1 MLAVTSR
8 PPSESGPAT
17 GAAPVWSRLQGECM
31 SCSAKPESKWRKS
44 EGMLPIPRSGT
55 ICFRNSPGALVRFS
69 FHEIGES
76 PRCCPVL
83 RGLRDRC
90 IAAMLATRKAEVSG
104 HAPQAAVAAP
114 SGFQPAAARSSAL
127 TSRKWLPRMD
137 SRHQPPGSEPGALA
151 VALQGNTIRQPELHR
166 SLADTSGVRR
176 YQRFGGI

>member
-1 MLAVTSR
+1 MLPRSDLVYKTSAWLLCQA
-8 PPSESGPAT
+8 G
-17 GAAPVWSRLQGECM
+17 M
-31 SCSAKPESKWRKS
+31 KWRKP
-44 EGMLPIPRSGT
+44 EVMLPILRSRT
-55 ICFRNSPGALVRFS
+55 IRFRGSPGALVRFS
-69 FHEIGES
+69 FRFEIGES

-90 IAAMLATRKAEVSG
+90 FAAKLATRKAEVSG
-104 HAPQAAVAAP
+104 HAPQAADAAP

-151 VALQGNTIRQPELHR
+151 VELQGKMIRQPELHR

>member
-1 MLAVTSR
+1 MGRPTGAAPARRSSQDRMLAVTSR
-8 PPSESGPAT
+8 PPFESHPAT

-69 FHEIGES
+69 FHFEDGES

-90 IAAMLATRKAEVSG
+90 FAAKLATRKTEVSG
-104 HAPQAAVAAP
+104 HAPQAAIAAP

-151 VALQGNTIRQPELHR
+151 VELQGK
-166 SLADTSGVRR
+166 
-176 YQRFGGI
+176 